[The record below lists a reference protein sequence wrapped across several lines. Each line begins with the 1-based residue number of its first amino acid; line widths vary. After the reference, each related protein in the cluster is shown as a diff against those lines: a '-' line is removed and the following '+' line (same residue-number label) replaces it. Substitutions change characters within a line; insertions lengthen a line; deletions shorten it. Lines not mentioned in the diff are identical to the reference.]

1 MQKQQVSI
9 GTICRRSLVAI
20 VDLVFSVVA
29 VADDRPFVLNE
40 PPPADEPAG
49 ASFDICVYGG
59 TSAGVIAAVAARRMG
74 KTVVIVEP
82 KRHVGGLTI
91 GGLGQT
97 DVGRRRAVAGLARQ
111 FYRDVGTHYGVFEA
125 WNFEPHVAAEVME
138 GYVRDRQI
146 VVFPQRRIA
155 SVEKEAARIARIEIE
170 DAAAEPTRPKRS
182 IAAAEFIDCSYEG
195 DLMARAGVA
204 YTVGREANSV
214 YGETKNGVQPGP
226 RHQFPNGVS
235 PYVEPGDPSSGLI
248 YGVSPEPVA
257 ATGTGDKKVQAYCFR
272 LCLSR
277 DLANQIPIAMPE
289 RYDPARYELLRR
301 WIAAARPS
309 SLGQLLI
316 VSGMPN
322 RKTDINS
329 LAGQSTDFHM
339 ANWRYPNADY
349 AERTRIWKE
358 HEDYTRG
365 LVYFLGHDATVPEA
379 IRREML
385 AYGWPKDEYQDNGGF
400 TSELYVREARRM
412 IGEYVM
418 TEHDC
423 LSHRAIGDG
432 VAYGSY
438 NMDSHHT
445 QTAIVGGMVKNEG
458 EVTVRLDR
466 AYPISYRALTPKRT
480 ECVNLLS
487 PVCLSASHIAYGSIR
502 MEPVFMGLGQA
513 AGMAAAMAIDA
524 GSSVQE
530 IDTLALVDRLRRDP
544 YLDGRPADVYVA
556 WDHEPDR
563 VSWVGDWEVRVEQ
576 RWDSNERL
584 LFVANPAPRQRVRFS
599 VPVERAGRYDVLFY
613 NPENRGA
620 LKSGRLRIVVKG
632 GGEERI
638 SQFDPAAQ
646 QGANRSLFS
655 VGQFDFDAGAVADIE
670 LVADGAGVAAQAMYV
685 GLAAVKPQ

>member
-1 MQKQQVSI
+1 
-9 GTICRRSLVAI
+9 
-20 VDLVFSVVA
+20 
-29 VADDRPFVLNE
+29 
-40 PPPADEPAG
+40 
-49 ASFDICVYGG
+49 
-59 TSAGVIAAVAARRMG
+59 
-74 KTVVIVEP
+74 
-82 KRHVGGLTI
+82 
-91 GGLGQT
+91 
-97 DVGRRRAVAGLARQ
+97 VGRRRAVAGLARQ
-111 FYRDVGTHYGVFEA
+111 FYRDVGGHYGVFEA

-146 VVFPQRRIA
+146 AVLPQRRVA
-155 SVEKEAARIARIEIE
+155 SVEKEGPRLTRIEIE
-170 DAAAEPTRPKRS
+170 DALAAPVRPNRW
-182 IAAAEFIDCSYEG
+182 IEAAEFIDCSYEG
-195 DLMARAGVA
+195 DLMARAGVE

-214 YGETKNGVQPGP
+214 YGETKNGVQPGL
-226 RHQFPNGVS
+226 RHQFPDDVS
-235 PYVEPGDPSSGLI
+235 PYVTPGNPASGLI
-248 YGVSPEPVA
+248 YGVSPERLA

-277 DLANQIPIAMPE
+277 DPANQIPIGKPE
-289 RYDPARYELLRR
+289 RYDPARYELSRR
-301 WIAAARPS
+301 WIAAAKPS

-322 RKTDINS
+322 HKTDINS

-339 ANWRYPNADY
+339 ANWRYPDADY
-349 AERTRIWKE
+349 AERARIWKE

-365 LVYFLGHDATVPEA
+365 LVYFLGHDDAVPES

-385 AYGWPKDEYQDNGGF
+385 SYGWPKDEYQDNGGF
-400 TSELYVREARRM
+400 TTELYVREARRM

-423 LSHRAIGDG
+423 LSHRTIGDG

-458 EVTVRLDR
+458 EVTAHLDR
-466 AYPISYRALTPKRT
+466 AYPISYRALTPKRAQ
-480 ECVNLLS
+480 CVNLIA

-502 MEPVFMGLGQA
+502 MEPVFMALGQA
-513 AGMAAAMAIDA
+513 AGMAAAMAIDSR
-524 GSSVQE
+524 SSVQE

-544 YLDGRPADVYVA
+544 YLDGRPADIYIA

-563 VSWVGDWEVRVEQ
+563 VSWVGDWVVRVEQ
-576 RWDSNERL
+576 RWDSNERF
-584 LFVANPAPRQRVRFS
+584 LFAASPAARQRVRFS
-599 VPVERAGRYDVLFY
+599 LPIERAGRYHVLCY

-620 LKSGRLRIVVKG
+620 LKPGKLQIVVHSDG
-632 GGEERI
+632 RERTI
-638 SQFDPAAQ
+638 EFDPAAQ

-655 VGQFDFDAGAVADIE
+655 LGEFDFAAGAAVDVE
-670 LVADGAGVAAQAMYV
+670 LVADGANVPAQAMYI

>member
-1 MQKQQVSI
+1 MDF
-9 GTICRRSLVAI
+9 CRRFCIAILGFACSVAAI
-20 VDLVFSVVA
+20 A
-29 VADDRPFVLNE
+29 ADQPLASNQ

-49 ASFDICVYGG
+49 GSYDICVYGG
-59 TSAGVIAAVAARRMG
+59 TSAGVIAAVTASRMG

-97 DVGRRRAVAGLARQ
+97 DVGRRRAVSGLARQ
-111 FYRDVGTHYGVFEA
+111 FYRDVGARYGVFEA

-146 VVFPQRRIA
+146 AVLPQRRVA
-155 SVEKEAARIARIEIE
+155 RVEKEAARIVRIEIE
-170 DAAAEPTRPKRS
+170 DALPAPARPNRW

-195 DLMARAGVA
+195 DLMSRAGVE

-214 YGETKNGVQPGP
+214 YGETKNGVQPGS

-235 PYVEPGDPSSGLI
+235 PYVTPGDPASGLI
-248 YGVSPEPVA
+248 DGVSAEPLA

-277 DLANQIPIAMPE
+277 DPANQIPIDKPDG
-289 RYDPARYELLRR
+289 YDSARYELLRR
-301 WIAAARPS
+301 WIAVGKPS

-322 RKTDINS
+322 AKTDINS

-339 ANWRYPNADY
+339 ANWRYPDADY
-349 AERTRIWKE
+349 AERARIWKE

-365 LVYFLGHDATVPEA
+365 LVYFLGHDAAVPEA
-379 IRREML
+379 IRGEML
-385 AYGWPKDEYQDNGGF
+385 AYGWPKDEYRDNGGF
-400 TSELYVREARRM
+400 TTELYVREARRM

-423 LSHRAIGDG
+423 LSRRAIGDG
-432 VAYGSY
+432 VAWGSY

-458 EVTVRLDR
+458 EVTVHLDR
-466 AYPISYRALTPKRT
+466 AYPISYRALTPKR
-480 ECVNLLS
+480 EQCVNLLS

-502 MEPVFMGLGQA
+502 MEPVFMALGQA

-524 GSSVQE
+524 PTSVQE

-544 YLDGRPADVYVA
+544 YLDGRPADIYVA
-556 WDHEPDR
+556 WDHESDR

-576 RWDSNERL
+576 RWDSNERF
-584 LFVANPAPRQRVRFS
+584 LFAARPASRQRVRFS
-599 VPVERAGRYDVLFY
+599 PPIERAGRYHVLCY

-620 LKSGRLRIVVKG
+620 LKPGKLELVVRSGGQKRTKP
-632 GGEERI
+632 
-638 SQFDPAAQ
+638 FDPAAQ
-646 QGANRSLFS
+646 QGANQSLFS
-655 VGQFDFDAGAVADIE
+655 AGEFDFAAGEAVEIE
-670 LVADGAGVAAQAMYV
+670 IVADGASVPAQAMYI
-685 GLAAVKPQ
+685 GLAAVKPTRAAP